1 MIRKYFLLFF
11 LLTKITFAQTGFFKT
26 FTSTNL
32 LLLKDMDT
40 THDGGYVMC
49 GQDYYL
55 NGGNFIVIKTDSLGD
70 EEWRFKNNDY
80 ANPSTTFNRNY
91 AEQIRETSNHCFI
104 ILGTIWVTSSNVRV
118 LVAKLDSSGGLI
130 WKKQYSITSRNFASA
145 LFIASDS
152 SIYIAGRENDNNG
165 NFILKLNFM
174 GDSIWSKVIPN
185 NNAPFNPVKIVKQN
199 SNFFIVGSKDS
210 TIIQPLHSFS
220 TIELFCTDLFGNLQW
235 KKAYFDTLD
244 ILAVSDLKVS
254 QSGELV
260 IASSNGESPSTQNYS
275 ITIFSTDTLGNLIN
289 SHLFYVINEDY
300 SAGIFINDSTVIN
313 YRISVANYLDTF
325 SIGTY
330 NFNSEQNN
338 RIQNYHLEK
347 TAITKTIINRNKE
360 VLFLGVYSDVGP
372 TRYSILSKTNQ
383 TFIGIKDFISQNTF
397 SVYPNP
403 ADAFI
408 IFSIQGKTLEKY
420 QSIEIQLVNCYGVPV
435 LQQSFLIGKAYRMGT
450 QGLLPGLYIY
460 KISSNQNVIKSGKI
474 IINH

>member
-1 MIRKYFLLFF
+1 
-11 LLTKITFAQTGFFKT
+11 
-26 FTSTNL
+26 
-32 LLLKDMDT
+32 
-40 THDGGYVMC
+40 
-49 GQDYYL
+49 
-55 NGGNFIVIKTDSLGD
+55 
-70 EEWRFKNNDY
+70 
-80 ANPSTTFNRNY
+80 
-91 AEQIRETSNHCFI
+91 
-104 ILGTIWVTSSNVRV
+104 
-118 LVAKLDSSGGLI
+118 
-130 WKKQYSITSRNFASA
+130 
-145 LFIASDS
+145 
-152 SIYIAGRENDNNG
+152 
-165 NFILKLNFM
+165 
-174 GDSIWSKVIPN
+174 
-185 NNAPFNPVKIVKQN
+185 
-199 SNFFIVGSKDS
+199 
-210 TIIQPLHSFS
+210 
-220 TIELFCTDLFGNLQW
+220 LFGNLQW

-289 SHLFYVINEDY
+289 SHIFYVFDEDY

-313 YRISVANYLDTF
+313 YRITVANYLDTF

-330 NFNSEQNN
+330 NFNSDQNN

-383 TFIGIKDFISQNTF
+383 PFIGLKDIISQNAF
-397 SVYPNP
+397 PVYPNP

-408 IFSIQGKTLEKY
+408 TFSVQGQILEKHS
-420 QSIEIQLVNCYGVPV
+420 SIEIQIVNCCGVPV
-435 LQQSFLIGKAYRMGT
+435 AKQSFDVSRAFRLET

-460 KISSNQNVIKSGKI
+460 KISCNQNLIKTGKI